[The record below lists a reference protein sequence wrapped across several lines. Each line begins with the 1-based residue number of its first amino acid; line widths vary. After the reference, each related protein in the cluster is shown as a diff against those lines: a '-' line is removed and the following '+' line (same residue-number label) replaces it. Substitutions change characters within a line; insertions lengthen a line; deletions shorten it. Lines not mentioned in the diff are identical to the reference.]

1 MEKFR
6 NGFRQHKT
14 LMMKHLFRI
23 LVYYLFSHLEL
34 GVYSLLWSF
43 AEGDKL
49 FGPMNRGSTLCGVA
63 MMMIMMS
70 SIIKHYSNQFKS
82 WHKLKCWNKLSINV
96 RKYSNSFTFVAPR
109 ISFAKYKSTI
119 NRILQAQPQGIKNL
133 FSPHVE
139 QKRTLGQMKSYK
151 HSSPKVS
158 FWCLALIANKL
169 YLPIIFFVGR
179 SHFNKI

>member
-23 LVYYLFSHLEL
+23 LVYHLFSHLEL

-70 SIIKHYSNQFKS
+70 SIIKHYSNLDKNSNAQ
-82 WHKLKCWNKLSINV
+82 INLV
-96 RKYSNSFTFVAPR
+96 SMCKNSLIPPLLLRHESALRNIKPR
-109 ISFAKYKSTI
+109 
-119 NRILQAQPQGIKNL
+119 
-133 FSPHVE
+133 
-139 QKRTLGQMKSYK
+139 
-151 HSSPKVS
+151 
-158 FWCLALIANKL
+158 
-169 YLPIIFFVGR
+169 
-179 SHFNKI
+179 

>member
-23 LVYYLFSHLEL
+23 LVYHLFSHLEL

-70 SIIKHYSNQFKS
+70 SIIKHYSNLDKNSNAQ
-82 WHKLKCWNKLSINV
+82 IN
-96 RKYSNSFTFVAPR
+96 
-109 ISFAKYKSTI
+109 
-119 NRILQAQPQGIKNL
+119 L
-133 FSPHVE
+133 
-139 QKRTLGQMKSYK
+139 
-151 HSSPKVS
+151 VS
-158 FWCLALIANKL
+158 K
-169 YLPIIFFVGR
+169 IF
-179 SHFNKI
+179 

>member
-1 MEKFR
+1 M
-6 NGFRQHKT
+6 
-14 LMMKHLFRI
+14 
-23 LVYYLFSHLEL
+23 V
-34 GVYSLLWSF
+34 
-43 AEGDKL
+43 
-49 FGPMNRGSTLCGVA
+49 
-63 MMMIMMS
+63 MIMMS
-70 SIIKHYSNQFKS
+70 SIIKHYSNQLKS

-119 NRILQAQPQGIKNL
+119 NRILQAQPQGIENL

-158 FWCLALIANKL
+158 FWCLALPTNFIFPSSFLWGGLISIKFSAQSEKQSLSLISISDIYWYGKYLLSIQLSLLKL
-169 YLPIIFFVGR
+169 YFLWLGLMQSIHD
-179 SHFNKI
+179 ST